1 MITVADKKVTT
12 GNFVLDMELPLLSED
27 SLAKLADYAQY
38 LRWRQKEEDDADD
51 WADAPLTPEEEEGLR
66 RGRENARKGDYLTL
80 AEFRESQ
87 RCGQ

>member
-12 GNFVLDMELPLLSED
+12 GNFVLDMELPLLNED
-27 SLAKLADYAQY
+27 SLTKLADYAQY
-38 LRWRQKEEDDADD
+38 LRWRQIEQDEADD

-87 RCGQ
+87 KCGQ

>member
-1 MITVADKKVTT
+1 MSVVTVEKFRT
-12 GNFVLDMELPLLSED
+12 GNAALDMELPHLTWGD
-27 SLAKLADYAQY
+27 MAKLADYARY
-38 LRWRQKEEDDADD
+38 LRWTHVEDDDED
-51 WADAPLTPEEEEGLR
+51 WADAPLTEEEEEGLR